1 MVPLSAETKP
11 QATRGKNNMNKDQAR
26 STFEAVYNSL
36 KKPNNM
42 TLPQSMN
49 RITSNGNVKS
59 FLVKHHGLVKEIL

>member
-36 KKPNNM
+36 KK
-42 TLPQSMN
+42 TKQYDS
-49 RITSNGNVKS
+49 TSINEPYNLKR
-59 FLVKHHGLVKEIL
+59 KC